1 MFTRSWVISDLR
13 DSDLSFQ
20 MWSHP
25 KSRIKSVSTPSDYLS
40 FLLVG
45 WHANSY
51 ILLYIKKRN
60 TGGHTCEY
68 RFLFFFC
75 SFPPLFDRH
84 SESRGRKRRGR
95 QRAAGQTQTRAGRS
109 QPYGM
114 WSTAQRTPV
123 NTDF

>member
-40 FLLVG
+40 FLLVD

-68 RFLFFFC
+68 RFLFFFV
-75 SFPPLFDRH
+75 LFHLYLIDTVKAGAEREGEDKGPRVRLKPGLAALSH
-84 SESRGRKRRGR
+84 MACGRLLNAP
-95 QRAAGQTQTRAGRS
+95 Q
-109 QPYGM
+109 
-114 WSTAQRTPV
+114 
-123 NTDF
+123 

>member
-40 FLLVG
+40 FLLVD

-68 RFLFFFC
+68 RFLFFF
-75 SFPPLFDRH
+75 FVLFHLYLIDTVKAGAEREGEDKGPRVRLKPGLAALSH
-84 SESRGRKRRGR
+84 MACGRLLNAP
-95 QRAAGQTQTRAGRS
+95 Q
-109 QPYGM
+109 
-114 WSTAQRTPV
+114 
-123 NTDF
+123 